1 MNKSESKY
9 YNTAVLMDEAL
20 LILLE
25 TKDFE
30 FITIK
35 EICKKAGVN
44 RSTFYLHY
52 QNTSELLAEAIEL
65 INKRFTESF
74 KVQSFDAIN
83 ANKESS
89 FFITPEYIVP
99 YLKFVKE
106 NKKLFKL
113 IHEKPYVFNNERA
126 FEKLYRSIF
135 SVILDKFG
143 VREDEKQYVFSFYT
157 QGTLAIIMKWIEND
171 CRDEIDRI
179 VSIIIDLIGYNNK
192 NENN

>member
-126 FEKLYRSIF
+126 FEKLYKSIF

-171 CRDEIDRI
+171 CKDEIDRI

>member
-30 FITIK
+30 FITVK

-52 QNTSELLAEAIEL
+52 QNTAELLAEATQL

-74 KVQSFDAIN
+74 QLKSFDAIN

-99 YLKFVKE
+99 YLNFVKK
-106 NKKLFKL
+106 NKKLFRL
-113 IHEKPYVFNNERA
+113 IHEKPYIFNNEKA
-126 FEKLYRSIF
+126 FEKLYKNIF
-135 SVILDKFG
+135 SVILDKYG
-143 VREDEKQYVFSFYT
+143 VKEDKKQYIFSFYT
-157 QGTLAIIMKWIEND
+157 QGTLAIIMKWLEND
-171 CRDEIDRI
+171 CKDEIDNI
-179 VSIIIDLIGYNNK
+179 VGIIIDLIGHNSI
-192 NENN
+192 NENY

>member
-126 FEKLYRSIF
+126 FKKLYKSIF

-171 CRDEIDRI
+171 CTDEIDRI